1 MGVSTKKK
9 NSNLTRLDGTPK
21 GTGHLGPIRNPYRP
35 GDIVTEYSVGIP
47 KRMDPKRPKSALFRP
62 SIHKGIH
69 PTELNYTLATGNIS
83 SGLAKTS
90 LRAAEK
96 RRTKGLSPFKNDI
109 YKGKK

>member
-1 MGVSTKKK
+1 MATKKK
-9 NSNLTRLDGTPK
+9 NSNLTRLDGTRK
-21 GTGHLGPIRNPYRP
+21 GVGHLGPIRNPYRP

-69 PTELNYTLATGNIS
+69 PTELNYTLATGNVS

-96 RRTKGLSPFKNDI
+96 RRAKGKSPFKNKV
-109 YKGKK
+109 YKP